1 MIICFISFWKEF
13 ITWSQYF
20 FDCYHDGRNFR
31 KSFESHVSK
40 KSALYAGYNKAS
52 FVFLLLGLFGPV
64 CSFCD
69 LLLRS
74 SAVCRGF
81 LTLLGLDAFQNPAS
95 AKSSVTTAQA
105 VCGLQFLWMYSLLP
119 RSIHKAWKWHSD
131 DTDEMTK
138 SIILFFFGKRE
149 LNERFSWELIHC
161 LLHVIKLFKHVFHK
175 ICLYMQCNP
184 LKAI

>member
-13 ITWSQYF
+13 VTWSQYF
-20 FDCYHDGRNFR
+20 FDRYHDNRNFR

-40 KSALYAGYNKAS
+40 KSALYAGCNKAS

-119 RSIHKAWKWHSD
+119 RSIHKAWKWHND

-138 SIILFFFGKRE
+138 SIILFFWQ
-149 LNERFSWELIHC
+149 ERVEWEVLMRTNTLSAEC
-161 LLHVIKLFKHVFHK
+161 
-175 ICLYMQCNP
+175 Y
-184 LKAI
+184 